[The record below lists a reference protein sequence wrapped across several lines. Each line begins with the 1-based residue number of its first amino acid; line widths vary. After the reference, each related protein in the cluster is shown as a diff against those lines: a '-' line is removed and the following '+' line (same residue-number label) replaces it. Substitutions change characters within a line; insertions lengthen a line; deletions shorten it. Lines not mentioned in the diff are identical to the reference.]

1 VSDLVEF
8 LAHIMVTI
16 LGLTHQVTRTYWID
30 IILLTLL
37 VRLIVSPINKYQT
50 RTMKVMSELQP
61 KLKEIQEKYKSEPNE
76 LNARMMALYREHKV
90 NPMMGCL
97 PLIIQMPVLIALFYV
112 LRSPQFYKLLPGFE
126 QSSMLGA
133 RLTARC
139 FETAPFPEMESLPG
153 MIDLAS
159 WFHHPF
165 FFDRFLY
172 LPAIPLF
179 IFYIVTTF
187 LQTRQMQA
195 SNPQSQSNQMNFML
209 PLLLWFGLI
218 FPVGLLLYFGLSNVF
233 QMQQYASIKKPVVS
247 PSESTTESAGQTE
260 TPPPPPPKKRKRK
273 RRR

>member
-1 VSDLVEF
+1 MSELVEY

-16 LGLTHQVTRTYWID
+16 LGLTHKVTQTYWID
-30 IILLTLL
+30 IILLTLF
-37 VRLIVSPINKYQT
+37 VRLLISPINRFQT
-50 RTMKVMSELQP
+50 RTMKVMTELQP
-61 KLKEIQEKYKSEPNE
+61 KLKELQEKYKSEPNE
-76 LNARMMALYREHKV
+76 LNARMMQLYREHKV

-97 PLIIQMPVLIALFYV
+97 PLIIQMPVLISLFYV

-126 QSSMLGA
+126 QSSMFGA

-153 MIDLAS
+153 MIDLANL
-159 WFHHPF
+159 FHHPF

-179 IFYIVTTF
+179 IFYIATTV
-187 LQTRQMQA
+187 LQTKQMQA

-233 QMQQYASIKKPVVS
+233 QMQQYASIKKVDIP
-247 PSESTTESAGQTE
+247 STTAETESKEQTE